1 MRMGRILVAAALAVT
16 LVSCGDDQPAAVT
29 FTRVDLPSGAR
40 PVALAASGDDLL
52 IGVRRPGQPVE
63 PALLRRGRDGAVSE
77 LPVRALSPYAL
88 VAGWVSIGA
97 DGDRIVAIGGERGG
111 AHGNVR
117 WSVWNGSAAGLTEQ
131 VQAFSTFGGYGAG
144 ELYDVVITPEG
155 PAIVGTWESP
165 TAGFDLALWT
175 NEGDTWTRQTSSEPA
190 LASTR
195 DLLGFPIAATAL
207 GQGILTVGWQLAGGA
222 QQAVAWRSSSGITGW
237 TRTALP
243 ETGADPSA
251 NAVRC
256 TGDACAATGRS
267 DGKLAIWRL
276 TGDTWSRLPNVPP
289 VPVGDRDK
297 LTGVLDLDGHLVQA
311 IAENGQVKILRGD
324 GDRWTVRAAAG
335 PSGSVTAAVRVGNEV
350 YLVAGAD
357 ENSQTLWRA
366 DVGALS
372 GGD

>member
-1 MRMGRILVAAALAVT
+1 MRMGRILVVAALVAT
-16 LVSCGDDQPAAVT
+16 LVSCGDDQPAAVA
-29 FTRVDLPSGAR
+29 FTRVDLPRGAR
-40 PVALAASGDDLL
+40 PVALAAGGDDLL

-63 PALLRRGRDGAVSE
+63 PALLRRGRSGVVSE

-88 VAGWVSIGA
+88 VAGWVSIGSA
-97 DGDRIVAIGGERGG
+97 GDRIVAIGGERGG

-117 WSVWNGSAAGLTEQ
+117 WSVWNGSPTGLTEQ

-144 ELYDVVITPEG
+144 ELYDVVITPDG

-175 NEGDTWTRQTSSEPA
+175 NDGDTWTRQTSSEPA

-195 DLLGFPIAATAL
+195 ELLGFPIAATAL
-207 GQGILTVGWQLAGGA
+207 GKGILAVGWQLAGGA
-222 QQAVAWRSSSGITGW
+222 QQAVAWRSSSGTTGW

-243 ETGADPSA
+243 GTGADPSA

-256 TGDACAATGRS
+256 AGDTCAATGRS

-276 TGDTWSRLPNVPP
+276 AGDTWSRLPNVPP

-297 LTGVLDLDGHLVQA
+297 LTGLLDLDGRLVQV
-311 IAENGQVKILRGD
+311 IAENGQVKILRAD
-324 GDRWTVRAAAG
+324 GDRWTTLTAAG
-335 PSGSVTAAVRVGNEV
+335 PSGPVTAAVRVGNDV

-366 DVGALS
+366 DIGALS
-372 GGD
+372 GGA